1 MTVISGYIDL
11 IKTEKN
17 ENNKEEYLKIIKNKT
32 IELNELTNQLFE
44 FSKFIDIDTEM
55 VKEKCCINEILEETL
70 ISYYNIFNDKNII
83 PQINICKE
91 KIYKEINKI
100 SIIRV
105 FENVL
110 SNAAKYSD
118 GDLNI
123 VMNKDGKIIFSNT
136 AKRLDSTSVQKIF
149 DRYFSVENAK
159 ETNGI
164 GLSIAKQL
172 IELNNGKI
180 NAKYINKTLII
191 EISFK

>member
-1 MTVISGYIDL
+1 MI
-11 IKTEKN
+11 
-17 ENNKEEYLKIIKNKT
+17 
-32 IELNELTNQLFE
+32 
-44 FSKFIDIDTEM
+44 FSKFIDFDTEM

-180 NAKYINKTLII
+180 NAKYINNTLII

>member
-1 MTVISGYIDL
+1 
-11 IKTEKN
+11 
-17 ENNKEEYLKIIKNKT
+17 
-32 IELNELTNQLFE
+32 
-44 FSKFIDIDTEM
+44 
-55 VKEKCCINEILEETL
+55 
-70 ISYYNIFNDKNII
+70 
-83 PQINICKE
+83 
-91 KIYKEINKI
+91 
-100 SIIRV
+100 
-105 FENVL
+105 
-110 SNAAKYSD
+110 
-118 GDLNI
+118 
-123 VMNKDGKIIFSNT
+123 MNKDGKIIFSNT